1 MPITKVKDGWKV
13 SYGGKSVVVKTK
25 AEAEKIQKQY
35 KARNK

>member
-35 KARNK
+35 TKGRK